1 MGNLCTQTACGIK
14 WLRMWGR
21 CEGDGKRRLFL
32 KYSYHPVLLSFV
44 ATGARI
50 NGSGCQKMAQ
60 LAEGLRQAAQLD
72 KLQLQRPQGRQM
84 AEVEP
89 EDMDADFRAELLLVP
104 QML

>member
-1 MGNLCTQTACGIK
+1 
-14 WLRMWGR
+14 
-21 CEGDGKRRLFL
+21 
-32 KYSYHPVLLSFV
+32 
-44 ATGARI
+44 
-50 NGSGCQKMAQ
+50 MAQ

-72 KLQLQRPQGRQM
+72 KLELQRPQGRQM